1 MLHGEGHGRG
11 EEPGSAALK
20 NLPAYGAL
28 NVWKVAAGTG
38 EALPGP
44 AMLRCFV
51 GATRPITGDP
61 GKWAW
66 CREGVGSG
74 RSTDRAG
81 RTTEPPV
88 RGRAAASFM
97 RHA

>member
-1 MLHGEGHGRG
+1 M
-11 EEPGSAALK
+11 

-51 GATRPITGDP
+51 GATRPITGESREVGVVP
-61 GKWAW
+61 G
-66 CREGVGSG
+66 G
-74 RSTDRAG
+74 RR
-81 RTTEPPV
+81 RRP
-88 RGRAAASFM
+88 
-97 RHA
+97 

>member
-1 MLHGEGHGRG
+1 M
-11 EEPGSAALK
+11 

-44 AMLRCFV
+44 VMLRCV
-51 GATRPITGDP
+51 AGATRPITGQS
-61 GKWAW
+61 GKVGVVLGGRRRRPYYRLSARDNRTR
-66 CREGVGSG
+66 RE
-74 RSTDRAG
+74 
-81 RTTEPPV
+81 
-88 RGRAAASFM
+88 GRAAASFM

>member
-1 MLHGEGHGRG
+1 M
-11 EEPGSAALK
+11 

-44 AMLRCFV
+44 AMLRCCRRSDQPYNRSSREV
-51 GATRPITGDP
+51 GVVPGGRRRRPYY
-61 GKWAW
+61 
-66 CREGVGSG
+66 RLS
-74 RSTDRAG
+74 RADN
-81 RTTEPPV
+81 RTAGE
-88 RGRAAASFM
+88 GRAAASFM